1 MKEITIALAGNPNA
15 GKTSLFNAIT
25 GAHQHVGNYPGV
37 TVEKK
42 EGFRSHRGWRIRVV
56 DLPGAYSLTAFSA
69 DELVARRFIVEERP
83 DLVVNVV
90 DASNLER
97 NLYLTSQLLEL
108 GAPLLVALNM
118 SDVAKARGLEID
130 TGLLSRLLS
139 AAVVPTVGHKGQG
152 VEELLDAA
160 VASAQNPPA
169 RRPDLDYG
177 RDVERALAA
186 LAPVAAQ
193 REPEA
198 AGLYG
203 ARWLAVKLLER
214 DDEAR
219 RLVRNAETL
228 ATADRLAAELE
239 RHAGCPPEILI
250 AEARYGFISGV
261 RREAVKTSA
270 EARRDVSDRIDAIL
284 LSRALGLPIFLGLMY
299 LVFHL
304 TFTLAEPP
312 MGWIEAFFGWMGE
325 VVSGFW
331 PEGSESVLRRL
342 LVEGVISGVGGV
354 LVFTPNILLL
364 FLAIAL
370 LEDTGY
376 MARAA
381 FIMDR
386 LMHKLGLH
394 GKSFIPMLIGF
405 GCTVPAIMATRSLED
420 RKDRLITMMVA
431 PLMSCG
437 ARLPIYA
444 LIIPAFFAPRW
455 RPVML
460 LAIYLL
466 GVLLAVLSVKLLR
479 LTALRGESAPLV
491 MELPPYHAPTLRG
504 VLTHM
509 WERVW
514 LYIRKAGTVI
524 LAASVLLWA
533 MTAYPRKTEWEKDY
547 AALEREAHAQY
558 RQNVAALNSLLG
570 LPAASDTVWRALE
583 AERRAAQSHGA
594 SRREAMQTFEEV
606 KRSPEGEALSRFLA
620 ARGAVAT
627 ARDEFR
633 RAVHAADLDED
644 SHEYLALRLN
654 RDHAIDRAQ
663 GAWPGACE
671 AAQEYLA
678 RCLEPFEESLG
689 AIENERRAEEMAW
702 SVAGRIGRFFEPLLA
717 PLGFDWRI
725 GTALIGA
732 TAAKEVFVSQMG
744 IVFAVGTGEEAA
756 EALGAKLRAAYSPLA
771 GFCIMV
777 FCLISAPCVATIA
790 MTMREAHSWR
800 WALFQWGGLTA
811 MAWVITAAVYQ
822 AGRLLGLGGG

>member
-1 MKEITIALAGNPNA
+1 MNELTIALAGNPNA

-25 GAHQHVGNYPGV
+25 GARQHVGNYPGV

-42 EGFRSHRGWRIRVV
+42 EGFRVHRGWRIRVV

-69 DELVARRFIVEERP
+69 DELMARRFIVEERP
-83 DLVVNVV
+83 NLVVNVV

-118 SDVAKARGLEID
+118 SDLARARGLSID
-130 TGLLSRLLS
+130 TVLLSRLLG
-139 AAVVPTVGHKGQG
+139 AAIVPTVGHKGQG
-152 VEELLDAA
+152 VEELLDAV
-160 VASAQNPPA
+160 VAAAQTPPA
-169 RRPDLDYG
+169 RRPGLDYG
-177 RDVERALAA
+177 RDVERALAVLTPLAA
-186 LAPVAAQ
+186 L
-193 REPEA
+193 REPASA
-198 AGLYG
+198 AIYG
-203 ARWLAVKLLER
+203 SRWLSVKLLEH
-214 DDEAR
+214 DDDAR
-219 RLVRNAETL
+219 RLVQDAELL
-228 ATADRLAAELE
+228 ATADRLAADLE

-261 RREAVKTSA
+261 CREAVKTSA
-270 EARRDVSDRIDAIL
+270 EARHDLSDRIDAIL

-312 MGWIEAFFGWMGE
+312 MGWIETFFGWLGDT
-325 VVSGFW
+325 VSSFW
-331 PEGSESVLRRL
+331 PEGSESALRRL

-386 LMHKLGLH
+386 VMHKLGLH

-444 LIIPAFFAPRW
+444 LIIPAFFSPRW

-466 GVLLAVLSVKLLR
+466 GVGLAVLSVKLLR

-504 VLTHM
+504 VLIHM

-533 MTAYPRKTEWEKDY
+533 MTAYPRKTTWDTDY
-547 AALEREAHAQY
+547 AAQEREAREQY
-558 RQNVAALNSLLG
+558 RHNVAQLNPLLG
-570 LPAASDTVWRALE
+570 LPPASDTVWRALE
-583 AERRAAQSHGA
+583 LERRAEQSRGA
-594 SRREAMQTFEEV
+594 ARRQAVEELN
-606 KRSPEGEALSRFLA
+606 KLRESSEGEVLNRFLA

-627 ARDEFR
+627 AQASFQ
-633 RAVHAADLDED
+633 RAVREGQLAED
-644 SHEYLALRLN
+644 SHECLALRLN
-654 RDHAIDRAQ
+654 RDHSIDQARE
-663 GAWPGACE
+663 AWPGAAE
-671 AAQEYLA
+671 AAEQYLA
-678 RCLEPFEESLG
+678 RCLRPFEEAMA
-689 AIENERRAEEMAW
+689 AIENKRRAEEMAW
-702 SVAGRIGRFFEPLLA
+702 SVAGRIGRFLEPVLK

-725 GTALIGA
+725 GAALIGA
-732 TAAKEVFVSQMG
+732 TAAKEVFVAQMG
-744 IVFAVGTGEEAA
+744 IVFAVGAGEEAA
-756 EALGAKLRAAYSPLA
+756 DALGAKLRAAYSPLA

-777 FCLISAPCVATIA
+777 FCLISAPCVATVA
-790 MTMREAHSWR
+790 VTMREARSWR

-811 MAWVITAAVYQ
+811 MAWVITAIVYQ
-822 AGRLLGLGGG
+822 AGRLLGLGT